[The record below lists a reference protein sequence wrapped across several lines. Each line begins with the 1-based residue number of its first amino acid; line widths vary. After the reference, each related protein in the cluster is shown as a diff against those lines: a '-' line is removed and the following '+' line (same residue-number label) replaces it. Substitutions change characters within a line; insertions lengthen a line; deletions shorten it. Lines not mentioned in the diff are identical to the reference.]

1 MSGAHVTL
9 EISATTQ
16 QNQHRGEPMLTALTS
31 TIEPTP
37 IMMATNTA
45 TNIVVYLL
53 LAAAIGFALVGATLV
68 PRKPDATQRHDLYGH
83 CMASATIFVTVA
95 FGTRIIAWTAG
106 ADLEPFALGQT
117 AWLMLGLA
125 ASLTAVNAMS
135 WYLSLPLPG
144 AHPAQDN
151 NIQPRPQDPR

>member
-16 QNQHRGEPMLTALTS
+16 QNQHRGDHMLTALTS

-37 IMMATNTA
+37 TMFGASIATT
-45 TNIVVYLL
+45 IVVYLL
-53 LAAAIGFALVGATLV
+53 LASSIVVALVGNTLV
-68 PRKPDATQRHDLYGH
+68 PREDDRIARHDLYGH
-83 CMASATIFVTVA
+83 CIVIASMFTASA
-95 FGTRIIAWTAG
+95 FGVRLIAWFIG
-106 ADLEPFALGQT
+106 SDPEPFALGQT

-125 ASLTAVNAMS
+125 AGLTAVNAMS